1 MFETKKQLKEKI
13 KNLEWDIEGLKI
25 SKDITISV
33 AENETRNAK
42 AVADYWRTRFENV
55 EKIIKENEILEEKIK
70 TLNDTIKNAELN
82 FIIKENEKCKLMK
95 SMVEKNIE
103 IRKLKDKNTELQGN
117 VVSLVAQNQE
127 LEKKIQK
134 YYEYEKS
141 FRKQLKEKDAE
152 ISSLKTQ
159 NEIQRA
165 VIEDAWDDNVIIE
178 EEKTI
183 TFYTQE
189 GEKTYPL
196 IFKK

>member
-1 MFETKKQLKEKI
+1 MFKTKKQFKEEIARLK
-13 KNLEWDIEGLKI
+13 LDIEGLKVD
-25 SKDITISV
+25 KDIIDNQRKIAEGEMKTAKINHRLCV
-33 AENETRNAK
+33 DRIKELEADIADRMRYTAELEDMVTELDEENDRLAEIVGEYQQGLARNTEKLKTAILENE
-42 AVADYWRTRFENV
+42 D
-55 EKIIKENEILEEKIK
+55 
-70 TLNDTIKNAELN
+70 LN
-82 FIIKENEKCKLMK
+82 
-95 SMVEKNIE
+95 
-103 IRKLKDKNTELQGN
+103 
-117 VVSLVAQNQE
+117 
-127 LEKKIQK
+127 KKIQK

-152 ISSLKTQ
+152 ISSLKAQ

-165 VIEDAWDDNVIIE
+165 VIEDAWNDNVIIE